1 MTTITFVVGIERF
14 NSGAWDEVE
23 RRLAADGAKVRL
35 RRYHDAH
42 VDQADPALA
51 ADLVD
56 SDVVF
61 ISLIN
66 MRPQADWLAS
76 QLAQSRAKAVFA
88 YESMPEVMALTKV
101 GEHRFKEKKGEVPK
115 VVKVLMRLITRGRDE
130 DALYAYTKLVK
141 VASKLLPLI
150 PQKLAGFR
158 TWLGVNL
165 YWNQPDAANITQMVK
180 LILRDACGQAGLEVA
195 PAVVI
200 PTMGCFDPVSGTLFD
215 DCNAYLKWARKQ
227 GRYRKGQPL
236 VAVLG
241 MRKHV
246 IQRLDY
252 LRQLTTGLEARGLA
266 VLPVFVSGIEG
277 LLHRRRS
284 GVLHQARPLPRDGRR
299 SAGQARR
306 ALSRRAAVADAG

>member
-1 MTTITFVVGIERF
+1 
-14 NSGAWDEVE
+14 
-23 RRLAADGAKVRL
+23 
-35 RRYHDAH
+35 
-42 VDQADPALA
+42 
-51 ADLVD
+51 
-56 SDVVF
+56 
-61 ISLIN
+61 
-66 MRPQADWLAS
+66 LAS

-195 PAVVI
+195 P
-200 PTMGCFDPVSGTLFD
+200 
-215 DCNAYLKWARKQ
+215 
-227 GRYRKGQPL
+227 
-236 VAVLG
+236 
-241 MRKHV
+241 
-246 IQRLDY
+246 
-252 LRQLTTGLEARGLA
+252 
-266 VLPVFVSGIEG
+266 
-277 LLHRRRS
+277 
-284 GVLHQARPLPRDGRR
+284 
-299 SAGQARR
+299 
-306 ALSRRAAVADAG
+306 